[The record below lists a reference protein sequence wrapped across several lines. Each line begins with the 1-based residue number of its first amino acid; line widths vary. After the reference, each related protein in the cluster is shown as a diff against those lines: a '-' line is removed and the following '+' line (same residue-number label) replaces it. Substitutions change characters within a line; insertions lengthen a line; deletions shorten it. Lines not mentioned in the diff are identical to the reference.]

1 MEDIQI
7 KQQFSELGDKLFKR
21 LEYYDEIIKILN
33 SKIDLLTDEKN
44 KYKIVYE
51 EQETTVNSL
60 TNEVYNLKNN
70 IQQLEED
77 NAAFSKVSHI
87 IAMEKENAKLKSDI
101 KLLTHRCN
109 ILSKR
114 NIQVHPTPILN
125 ECHMPLPQNI
135 LPSFQPPP
143 EPKPKL
149 PLLSIPSPTPPS
161 PSPPP
166 SPPAPPSPPN
176 DNRDTLEDEDED
188 EDEDEADEE
197 TFIEKKIKG
206 TIYYISEN
214 TQYIYEKLENGDVG
228 KKLGALEKRNDKTR
242 AVWD

>member
-21 LEYYDEIIKILN
+21 LEYYDEIIKFLN
-33 SKIDLLTDEKN
+33 SKIDVLTDENN
-44 KYKIVYE
+44 KYKKVYE
-51 EQETTVNSL
+51 EQETTVNNL

-125 ECHMPLPQNI
+125 ESYMPIPQNI

-143 EPKPKL
+143 EPKPQL
-149 PLLSIPSPTPPS
+149 PLLST
-161 PSPPP
+161 PPP
-166 SPPAPPSPPN
+166 SPPSPSN
-176 DNRDTLEDEDED
+176 DIQETLEDEQ
-188 EDEDEADEE
+188 DEE

-206 TIYYISEN
+206 NIYYISEN
-214 TQYIYEKLENGDVG
+214 TQYIYQKLENGDVG
-228 KKLGALEKRNDKTR
+228 NKLGALEKRNDKTK